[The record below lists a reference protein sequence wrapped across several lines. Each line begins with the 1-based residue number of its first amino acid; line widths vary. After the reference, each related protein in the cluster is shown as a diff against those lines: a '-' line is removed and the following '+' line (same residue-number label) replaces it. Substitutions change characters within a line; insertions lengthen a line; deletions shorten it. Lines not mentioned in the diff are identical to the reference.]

1 MRRINTLILKQ
12 FLVHLRKN
20 FFFLCR
26 AGVIAEISLISA
38 LLQGSRW
45 CVCPPSKAAQGWAG
59 NALKCAPG
67 SHSDKHSKGH
77 RVHNNSRAS
86 SKHLNSRAS
95 GLPLYP
101 WFCDNQKSSQ
111 LVFVRNT
118 VSTSRQERNKA
129 LKPGTMPTNQCWGRN
144 KKHWI
149 CLKQSAK
156 WQDRLNKKLFKQ
168 FHCITSFYNFL

>member
-1 MRRINTLILKQ
+1 MQGRCDCW
-12 FLVHLRKN
+12 N
-20 FFFLCR
+20 FPN
-26 AGVIAEISLISA
+26 ISTA
-38 LLQGSRW
+38 PRQQMVCVPTKQGS
-45 CVCPPSKAAQGWAG
+45 PGLGWECT
-59 NALKCAPG
+59 LCAPG
-67 SHSDKHSKGH
+67 SHSDKYSKGH

-86 SKHLNSRAS
+86 SKHLHSGAS

-101 WFCDNQKSSQ
+101 WLCDNQKSSQ

-129 LKPGTMPTNQCWGRN
+129 LKPGTMPTNQCWERN

-168 FHCITSFYNFL
+168 FNCITSFYNFL